1 MNRIT
6 ALRPASLLKNLNL
19 FAALWLIF
27 AVVAALKQYDTDNFN
42 NYKIFQ

>member
-6 ALRPASLLKNLNL
+6 ALRPARLLKNLNL
-19 FAALWLIF
+19 FASLWLIF
-27 AVVAALKQYDTDNFN
+27 AVVAALKQYYTNKFN